1 MTAYLL
7 GNLLGRL
14 AISYVIVWLATWLL
28 LARLDWRATF
38 RRTTHWIGLL
48 ATAVTFL
55 LGLLTTLSTG
65 AAP

>member
-7 GNLLGRL
+7 GNLIGRL
-14 AISYVIVWLATWLL
+14 AISYLLVWLVTWLL
-28 LARLDWRATF
+28 LARLHWRATF

-48 ATAVTFL
+48 ATAVTFF